1 METDVP
7 PWHKNQPTRRPEIT
21 HLNTHSYPS
30 ATLYYVLLFLLGWLA
45 SSEFEHGW
53 KHDVRTQHKTK
64 FVFRRCN
71 VELSRNVT
79 ESRHFDSISLRR
91 SYASGEKLLPKQ
103 TTTRKLLTTR
113 SVDERQI
120 PTADSSKTQDLTS
133 KLFRLISSCVLFCLY
148 LGGMS
153 LQFKDLSTG
162 SFRCTSCT
170 LAKGSVCFPGF
181 SLEALNASHLGARS
195 VWLTNITEPLR
206 LDSLRQPQSDSKCT
220 GGKENKQRAAVRV
233 SL

>member
-1 METDVP
+1 M
-7 PWHKNQPTRRPEIT
+7 
-21 HLNTHSYPS
+21 
-30 ATLYYVLLFLLGWLA
+30 YYVLLFLLGWLA

-91 SYASGEKLLPKQ
+91 SYASGEKQLPKQ

-113 SVDERQI
+113 SADERQI

-170 LAKGSVCFPGF
+170 LAKCLLSRLFFGGPERISPRSQICLVNQHYRASPAGF
-181 SLEALNASHLGARS
+181 F
-195 VWLTNITEPLR
+195 
-206 LDSLRQPQSDSKCT
+206 
-220 GGKENKQRAAVRV
+220 AATPK
-233 SL
+233 